1 MIINIISNQPIKY
14 LTLYQKSNDD
24 DFGAKIQTKQ
34 NRNLKHAKSRGKA
47 TLKAGKGGTLVD
59 QLGNNQEGGYN

>member
-1 MIINIISNQPIKY
+1 MIMNIISNQPIKY

-24 DFGAKIQTKQ
+24 DFGAKIQTKL

-47 TLKAGKGGTLVD
+47 TLK
-59 QLGNNQEGGYN
+59 GYEFFGALNRLNSFE